1 MIFED
6 VKEVIVSSV
15 SGKITVEEHKED
27 FAEVN
32 YTIEGECDV
41 EIKQEGEKLIIKEKP
56 KRKKILGIINKDL
69 KGKAN
74 ITVRVP
80 ESVSVTASTVNGTVL
95 IEGAKAKK
103 ITSVNGSIVLKEAR
117 VSEVSTVNG
126 GVSGSIALAE
136 DLKVSAVN
144 GSIGLDIEDME
155 GDGIVSTVNGSVR
168 IRMSDLCDVTVIAT
182 AVNGRIHVD
191 DFEDGEFKL
200 KISTVNG
207 SVVVERF

>member
-6 VKEVIVSSV
+6 VREVIVSSV

-27 FAEVN
+27 FVEVN

-69 KGKAN
+69 KGKAD
-74 ITVRVP
+74 ITVKVP
-80 ESVSVTASTVNGTVL
+80 ESVSVAASTVNGTVL
-95 IEGAKAKK
+95 IEGAKAGK

-117 VSEVSTVNG
+117 VSEISTVNG

-144 GSIGLDIEDME
+144 GSISLDIEDIE

>member
-6 VKEVIVSSV
+6 VKRVIISGVN
-15 SGKITVEEHKED
+15 GKITVEEHEGD
-27 FAEVN
+27 FVEVK

-41 EIKQEGEKLIIKEKP
+41 EVKREGETLIIKEEPRK
-56 KRKKILGIINKDL
+56 KKILGIISKDL
-69 KGKAN
+69 KGKAD
-74 ITVRVP
+74 ITVKVP
-80 ESVSVTASTVNGTVL
+80 ESVSVTASSVNGTILV
-95 IEGAKAKK
+95 EGAKARKV
-103 ITSVNGSIVLKEAR
+103 TSVNGSIILKEAR

-126 GVSGSIALAE
+126 RISGSIALAE
-136 DLKVSAVN
+136 DLKVSGVN
-144 GSIGLDIEDME
+144 GSISLDIEDME

-168 IRMSDLCDVTVIAT
+168 IRLSDLCDVTVIAS

-200 KISTVNG
+200 KVSTVNG